1 MSSLTRILQSL
12 ASANGARLAA
22 MKAAEKNIL
31 KTEETLQGK
40 FR

>member
-1 MSSLTRILQSL
+1 MSSLTRILQLL
-12 ASANGARLAA
+12 AISNAARLAA

-31 KTEETLQGK
+31 QMEETLQGK